1 MYVAVEVRRLS
12 PRELRRMQE
21 RMLDSLGV
29 SMEELGSAKEV
40 TIELEDRTIKINRPT
55 VVAINSQA
63 GKIYQIVGGEE
74 VESLEQKEA
83 ELPKYEPS
91 PEDVALVAA
100 QAGVEAEE
108 ARKALIES
116 GGDLARAIMN
126 LRAQRS

>member
-21 RMLDSLGV
+21 RMLGSLGV

-91 PEDVALVAA
+91 LEDVALVAA